1 VARVLV
7 IDDEALVRKSIERV
21 LRKDGHDVVLAAH
34 GHEGLHFAT
43 ERSFDVAIVDFK
55 MPIIDG
61 VEVLQRMREL
71 QPHCARILVTAR
83 LDLNAIVGAVNR
95 GEVSRVI
102 EKPFDSRGLVAEVNA
117 VLDNRRRLAEAAR
130 QQDEDQARAQRVA
143 LCTLLQGD
151 HLRLALQP
159 IVAAADGQILAY
171 ECLMRSS
178 LPALPHPGA
187 VLAAA
192 EQHDMLEEVS
202 EVVVQRAADWLAVLP
217 AGVQLFINL
226 HPDELSDADSI
237 AARLQRLRPWADRV
251 VLEITDHLTII
262 GGDNRQGKST
272 ILDGIAWALGGN
284 KYKPTDFLR
293 EGADKLTDKVTLSN
307 GWIVERY
314 GKNGSLRV
322 VTRDGAMVGQKEIDE
337 FKAQREARIV
347 VAPPLDAIE
356 LLGDHVAGAAHAAL
370 EERRL
375 FGDRQHDASIAGGFS
390 GGVCGSFDRGV
401 CSRLCTD
408 QVTKAAWRLE
418 AAHCRCSRETLRT
431 PRTRSMRAM
440 RRASSLIEPTASVA
454 STWAF
459 VAPMVATDAARMFT
473 FCSAT
478 TCVISERRP
487 VRSIASM
494 RIVTG

>member
-1 VARVLV
+1 MARVLV

-34 GHEGLHFAT
+34 GHEGLHVAT

-143 LCTLLQGD
+143 LCTLLQDD

-202 EVVVQRAADWLAVLP
+202 AVVVQRAADWLSVLP

-226 HPDELSDADSI
+226 HPDELSDADSL
-237 AARLQRLRPWADRV
+237 ANRLERLRPWADRV
-251 VLEITDHLTII
+251 VLEITERSRLQSISRWEDAVKKMTDAGFSIAVDDLGAGYSSLSVLAELQPTFVKVDMSIVRNVNSDPRKRRLVDLLCRFADATGARLVAEGVETAAEAEALRQCGAHLL
-262 GGDNRQGKST
+262 QGYYFGRPN
-272 ILDGIAWALGGN
+272 LNPDLG
-284 KYKPTDFLR
+284 
-293 EGADKLTDKVTLSN
+293 
-307 GWIVERY
+307 
-314 GKNGSLRV
+314 LRV
-322 VTRDGAMVGQKEIDE
+322 A
-337 FKAQREARIV
+337 
-347 VAPPLDAIE
+347 
-356 LLGDHVAGAAHAAL
+356 
-370 EERRL
+370 
-375 FGDRQHDASIAGGFS
+375 
-390 GGVCGSFDRGV
+390 C
-401 CSRLCTD
+401 
-408 QVTKAAWRLE
+408 
-418 AAHCRCSRETLRT
+418 
-431 PRTRSMRAM
+431 
-440 RRASSLIEPTASVA
+440 
-454 STWAF
+454 
-459 VAPMVATDAARMFT
+459 
-473 FCSAT
+473 
-478 TCVISERRP
+478 
-487 VRSIASM
+487 
-494 RIVTG
+494 